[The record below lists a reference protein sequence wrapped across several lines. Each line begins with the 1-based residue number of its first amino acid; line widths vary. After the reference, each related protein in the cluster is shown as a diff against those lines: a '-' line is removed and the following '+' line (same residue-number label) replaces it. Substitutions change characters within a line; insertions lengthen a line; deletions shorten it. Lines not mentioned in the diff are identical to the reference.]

1 MIESRFTSSD
11 ELVRYAEAYLPAGVG
26 AGGRFNGSLGRPM
39 FFARGDGARLR
50 GVDGREYLDFN
61 LSHGATILGYNHP
74 ATRRAVEQALDLGV
88 MAACE
93 TEFVARLAQKVCET
107 VPCADMVRF
116 ATSGMEATALAIRL
130 ARAATGRERI
140 VRFEGHFHGFHNDV
154 MFNASGPAWPGP
166 APIPPRPDSAGIPR
180 SAADLVLVLPWNDLA
195 ALEQTF
201 ARRGDEIAAVI
212 CEPINYNSGCL
223 LPDRDYLTTMRS
235 LTERHGSLLIFDEVL
250 SAFRTGPDCGQG
262 YYKVTPDLCTIA
274 KAIANGIPIALL
286 AGRRELMRMLAP
298 LGPVAH
304 SGTYTDHLFGILAGL
319 ACLEEITRPGFYE
332 ELLPK
337 TERLYAGLTE
347 LFRVH
352 GVRGRVQGLGCR
364 FGLFFG
370 LDKPVRSYRDAA
382 ARDVPM
388 WHRFVRGCVERGIYF
403 QSIGHAI
410 GHHGISA
417 AHTAADI
424 DWALDRMD
432 GVFKDLRAAQ

>member
-1 MIESRFTSSD
+1 MIEPRFTSSD

-39 FFARGDGARLR
+39 FFARGDGARLW

-61 LSHGATILGYNHP
+61 LSHGSTILGYNHP

-107 VPCADMVRF
+107 VPCAEMVRF

-140 VRFEGHFHGFHNDV
+140 VRFEGHFHGFHNAV

-180 SAADLVLVLPWNDLA
+180 SAADLVIALPWNDLA

-235 LTERHGSLLIFDEVL
+235 LTERQGSLLIFDEVL
-250 SAFRTGPDCGQG
+250 SAFRTGPDCAQG

-274 KAIANGIPIALL
+274 KAIANGIPIALV

-337 TERLYAGLTE
+337 TERLYAGLSE

-370 LDKPVRSYRDAA
+370 VDKPVRCYRDAS
-382 ARDVPM
+382 ARDVQM

-424 DWALDRMD
+424 DWALERMD